1 MLLQASPACT
11 CRHSKA
17 AVTPAAA
24 PEASAAAPE
33 ASAAAAT
40 EGRDP
45 SQTAAAAAA
54 QTPDAE
60 AEAKAAAAADAVAQV
75 SKQDRIAA
83 AREKFL
89 ARKRQKTGG

>member
-1 MLLQASPACT
+1 MLLQVSAACT
-11 CRHSKA
+11 CRHAKP

-45 SQTAAAAAA
+45 SQTAAEGAAKM
-54 QTPDAE
+54 PDAE
-60 AEAKAAAAADAVAQV
+60 AEAKAAAAAEAVAQA
-75 SKQDRIAA
+75 SKEDRIAA

>member
-33 ASAAAAT
+33 ASAAATT